1 MFVIDRETAC
11 HSKAQYYPVF

>member
-11 HSKAQYYPVF
+11 RSIAQYYPVF

>member
-11 HSKAQYYPVF
+11 HSIAQYYPVF